1 MFASRKMCPT
11 ANVKSDRSMFC
22 YTTTVELAM
31 EYHVFGNQTE
41 SKIGELFNK
50 FFGFSNPLCHLLWEL
65 SQWIGWFYKR
75 IFKTFHIRKNSQ
87 FFLNYW
93 CYYSEVPNRR
103 ADRNKRAGLKKSAT
117 LLLYLLSKSINEQGG
132 IFSQP
137 WSFIPVCS
145 SIRDFRV
152 VLEITLT
159 KKVQCVLDFVK
170 IILILLL

>member
-93 CYYSEVPNRR
+93 YYYSEVPNRR

-117 LLLYLLSKSINEQGG
+117 LLPYLLSKSINEQGG
-132 IFSQP
+132 IFCLLHEKLRAGWKENLKNLS
-137 WSFIPVCS
+137 
-145 SIRDFRV
+145 
-152 VLEITLT
+152 EHA
-159 KKVQCVLDFVK
+159 
-170 IILILLL
+170 LLLGTSE